1 MEEAEV
7 QMDESF
13 TPVYL
18 IEFLPSQASRH
29 AMFKSGN
36 VWGEHVP
43 VHRDTVGPEGK
54 TLCAYLKARVAPPRC
69 SGFDALHASIGATN
83 EADKERRGA
92 RESEKENAAS
102 PPKRATNGAGQEA
115 SKKTKT
121 GKTVAASKGKA
132 NETIELD
139 SSEDEGPPP
148 PADPREAA
156 ARAAEKRALASR
168 PSASASQASTSTAQ
182 ASLLPPAGPSRR
194 TSSTFRLS
202 SNVASTGPSRLPD
215 LYTIK
220 TSSMPPGSYTIH
232 LVVDSREKPG
242 LNHKR
247 LERMLTDQGVSWES
261 RMLAMGDFIW
271 IAKCKTT
278 QREVV
283 LDCCLERKRLDDL
296 VSSIKGESETPLNTG
311 RWLIKVIGCAD
322 GRYTEQKARMQRSGI
337 TRLVSRRVLLVRK

>member
-1 MEEAEV
+1 
-7 QMDESF
+7 MDESF

-92 RESEKENAAS
+92 RESEKENSAS
-102 PPKRATNGAGQEA
+102 SPKRATSGAGQQA
-115 SKKTKT
+115 AKKTKT
-121 GKTVAASKGKA
+121 GKTVAGSKGKA
-132 NETIELD
+132 KETIELE

-156 ARAAEKRALASR
+156 ARAAERRAFASR
-168 PSASASQASTSTAQ
+168 PSASASASQATTSAAQ

-194 TSSTFRLS
+194 ASSTFRLP
-202 SNVASTGPSRLPD
+202 SNVASSGSSRLPD
-215 LYTIK
+215 VYALK
-220 TSSMPPGSYTIH
+220 TTSMPPGSYTIH

-242 LNHKR
+242 LNNKR

-271 IAKCKTT
+271 IAKCKNTK
-278 QREVV
+278 REVV

-296 VSSIKGESETPLNTG
+296 VSSIKGG
-311 RWLIKVIGCAD
+311 RKHSSSLTVG
-322 GRYTEQKARMQRSGI
+322 
-337 TRLVSRRVLLVRK
+337 